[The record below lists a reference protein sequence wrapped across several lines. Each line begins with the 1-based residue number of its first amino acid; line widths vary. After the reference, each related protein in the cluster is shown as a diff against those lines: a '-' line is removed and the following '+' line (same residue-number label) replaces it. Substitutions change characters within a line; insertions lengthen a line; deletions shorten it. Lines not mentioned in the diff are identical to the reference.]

1 MSPIETEKDLLV
13 ALQTEFGNRQF
24 KFKKVLSIIH
34 KHSDKFIHSTKIF
47 AMLRKLIEDG
57 KLSELEHMKYKLT
70 PMEGGTTMKTRNLW
84 KIDLPTA
91 TTIRNK
97 TANQIT
103 ASVKSVLGA
112 AEEKGKKEKKKKKLG
127 APKKELESLGKKIDK
142 LGGSLSK
149 IKNEMKNIDSKIKKL
164 KKREAGVKLGKVPSK
179 LNSLANKIQKIL
191 VSIEDTLEKA

>member
-1 MSPIETEKDLLV
+1 MSPIENEKDLLV
-13 ALQTEFGNRQF
+13 ALQAEFGNRQF

-34 KHSDKFIHSTKIF
+34 KYSDKFIHSTKIF

-57 KLSELEHMKYKLT
+57 KLNELEHMKYKLT
-70 PMEGGTTMKTRNLW
+70 PMEGGTTMKKRNLW
-84 KIDLPTA
+84 KIDLPTV

-112 AEEKGKKEKKKKKLG
+112 ADVKKDKKKKKLG
-127 APKKELESLGKKIDK
+127 APKKEIASLGKKIDK
-142 LGGSLSK
+142 LGGNLSK
-149 IKNEMKNIDSKIKKL
+149 IKSEMKDIDTKIKKL

-191 VSIEDTLEKA
+191 VSLEDTLEKA